1 MPSGQGRSRQHDE
14 GSTATPPDIDD
25 GEAGGDALPL
35 PPIVRRGRSIDAE
48 IPACVGRVVHGP
60 SGDQALIIRHRRSER
75 ALRPGDEIGGWRLP
89 VIERG
94 TARFRAPDGGEI
106 AVASGA
112 R

>member
-1 MPSGQGRSRQHDE
+1 M
-14 GSTATPPDIDD
+14 
-25 GEAGGDALPL
+25 
-35 PPIVRRGRSIDAE
+35 
-48 IPACVGRVVHGP
+48 GRVVHGP

-75 ALRPGDEIGGWRLP
+75 ALRPGDEIGGWRLL

-94 TARFRAPDGGEI
+94 TARFRAPDGREI